1 GVQGFQDFLN
11 YFIPLLL
18 SPNTFV
24 TIITYYNVLH
34 RAVPSPTSERR
45 NSLEKHLQTRPDM
58 QDLKNRHI
66 LLDTNV
72 APALQSARQELDRQ
86 RATDSLKKNLEKR
99 PDKDELVER
108 NILPATSAAPALQAH
123 AQELKRHMLADNL
136 EHKIQNRPQPEEL
149 ISQGIL
155 SEDENPR
162 SPV

>member
-1 GVQGFQDFLN
+1 MSSIEQSL
-11 YFIPLLL
+11 P
-18 SPNTFV
+18 
-24 TIITYYNVLH
+24 
-34 RAVPSPTSERR
+34 PTSERR

-108 NILPATSAAPALQAH
+108 LFPFLFPFRSAFICHFLFSTFV
-123 AQELKRHMLADNL
+123 L
-136 EHKIQNRPQPEEL
+136 
-149 ISQGIL
+149 
-155 SEDENPR
+155 
-162 SPV
+162 